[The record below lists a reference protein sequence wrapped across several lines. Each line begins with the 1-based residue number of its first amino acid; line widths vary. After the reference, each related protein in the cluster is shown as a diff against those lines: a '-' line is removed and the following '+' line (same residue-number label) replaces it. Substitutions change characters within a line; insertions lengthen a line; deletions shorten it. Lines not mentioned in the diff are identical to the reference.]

1 LRIFVSH
8 AWEDKPLALELARL
22 ADYIDGWVD
31 VRELI
36 AGQSLDPTIIRA
48 IEDSHVFVVLISRTS
63 IAKNWVVREVEWALD
78 REAQKDRVFVLPV
91 LIEAGIDLPSSPMP
105 FADFAQ
111 RLYIDASDTSEA
123 GLQRSRDKLRDT
135 LFRWA
140 SDWLDRMEPEGD
152 ANRRFV
158 EQLDRDLAE
167 YRRLLFAVKATLDW
181 PLPTL
186 VQDQAVAHLIKVKD
200 DYNAFTD
207 PFIPRMGDLE
217 AEIRWRFGVAAQRGF
232 ARLTTFIRNEVYHG
246 AAFALND
253 VIESINS
260 YETMLANNPSAL
272 AEAESRRQSLL
283 RALEPV
289 MAELTE
295 RTADYVDTL
304 R

>member
-22 ADYIDGWVD
+22 ADYIDVWVD